1 MAKSLKNAVALQG
14 AVDAVVAAAAKRGI
28 SVTEEEMM
36 SLVKTHAAGA
46 AASMMAAGAIPGAGS
61 AIALGIET
69 GFVWSMYYRIC
80 TRLKINIKKNVLK
93 SLGSALITN
102 LGASVASEL
111 IAGTVLS
118 FFPGIGSLGAAA
130 VNGLMGYSI
139 TYYSG
144 IVFMNLLTRVFK
156 AGGSLENMTEE
167 EMKSAMS
174 GVTKEVKFS
183 DIKDEAKQGFKNR
196 KNDGVATVIEDE
208 DSPAAAVPTRPER
221 TYWLH
226 TGIDFGSTNSV
237 MAWRLYKWTEKDD
250 WQLDEQHNKK
260 NNVVRCP
267 SMLVFKRDNPDH
279 SNVQAEPEDVI
290 VGSHAEELAND
301 PLQPAVARTNF
312 KPVFYDAPAGSAEQ
326 KEAEELIGLFMKH
339 LYELYQ
345 GDILASLPN
354 EVQKDMCTTVHIST
368 PVRAGST
375 HRSRMTELAKQ
386 AGFAHDGKYNFID
399 TSRNE
404 AECVMHLTVD
414 ANISNMQRLMDIS
427 SGKSAL
433 TIMFVD
439 VGGSTTDIEVI
450 KQEMHS
456 AGKSTQVL
464 AMWPRGNVQYM
475 LGGREV
481 DRAIFDYLIANQCLI
496 PQYAEEAWDHGT
508 AKTLFRKLKESNNE
522 NLRAG
527 KSIEKLGTISSACG
541 DPDEEE
547 KPLHKYADYKIT
559 KQVFEDEICRRY
571 INDLCTALH
580 DVLKNNVSE
589 DEVDAVFVTGA
600 GSRLYFIHDLIL
612 GRYGDEPLQLTQL
625 QQDESRLFDNYRDP
639 ATCCAEGA
647 ICGVM

>member
-1 MAKSLKNAVALQG
+1 MAKNPKNAGALRG
-14 AVDAVVAAAAKRGI
+14 TVDAVVAAAAKRGI
-28 SVTEEEMM
+28 SVTGEEMM

-61 AIALGIET
+61 AIALGIVN
-69 GFVWSMYYRIC
+69 GFIWSMYYRIC
-80 TRLKINIKKNVLK
+80 TKLKISIRKNVLK
-93 SLGSALITN
+93 SLGSVLITE
-102 LGASVASEL
+102 LGAGIASEL

-144 IVFMNLLTRVFK
+144 IVFMNLLVRVFK
-156 AGGSLENMTEE
+156 AGGSLEDMTVE
-167 EMKSAMS
+167 EMKSVMS
-174 GVTKEVKFS
+174 GVTKDVKFS
-183 DIKDEAKQGFKNR
+183 DVKDEAKQGFKNR

-208 DSPAAAVPTRPER
+208 DTPAAAVPTRPER

-237 MAWRLYKWTEKDD
+237 MAWRLYKWSGEDG
-250 WQLDEQHNKK
+250 WQLDEQHNKD
-260 NNVVRCP
+260 NNIVRCP
-267 SMLVFKRDNPDH
+267 TMLVFKRDNPDH
-279 SNVQAEPEDVI
+279 SNVQSEPGDVI
-290 VGSHAEELAND
+290 IGSHAEELAND
-301 PLQPAVARTNF
+301 PLEPAAARTNF
-312 KPVFYDAPAGSAEQ
+312 KPVFYDAPAGSAGQ

-354 EVQKDMCTTVHIST
+354 EVQKDMCATVHIST

-375 HRSRMTELAKQ
+375 HRKRMAELAKR
-386 AGFAHDGKYNFID
+386 AGFVHDGKYNFID

-414 ANISNMQRLMDIS
+414 ANMSNMQRLMDIS
-427 SGKSAL
+427 HGKSAL

-481 DRAIFDYLIANQCLI
+481 DRAIFDYLIAHQCLI
-496 PQYAEEAWDHGT
+496 PKYAEEAWEHGT
-508 AKTLFRKLKESNNE
+508 GKTLFRKLKESNNE

-527 KSIEKLGTISSACG
+527 KPIAKLGTISSACG

-547 KPLHKYADYKIT
+547 KPLNKYADYRIT
-559 KQVFEDEICRRY
+559 REVFENEICRRY
-571 INDLCTALH
+571 INDLCAAMH
-580 DVLKNNVSE
+580 EVLRGSGE

-612 GRYGDEPLQLTQL
+612 GRYGDEPLGLTQL